1 MPYIIQTI
9 RLPIDDRETKLQDCR
24 ELSYKLTAVMRQYLD
39 QHPNGGW
46 NRAIAHVL
54 AALEGARI
62 AFEQEVVIPYEA
74 KVFGSRTSESRFVL
88 AAAATST
95 PPTPTPTV
103 TP

>member
-9 RLPIDDRETKLQDCR
+9 RLPIDDHETKPQDCR
-24 ELSYKLTAVMRQYLD
+24 ELSYKLTTVIREYLD

-46 NRAIAHVL
+46 NGAIAPVS

-74 KVFGSRTSESRFVL
+74 KVFGSQSS
-88 AAAATST
+88 
-95 PPTPTPTV
+95 
-103 TP
+103 